1 MSVAMPDGQ
10 VFSTGEAR
18 TPFSIQSISK
28 LFSLELAMR
37 IHGDAVW
44 SPIGKEPSGASF
56 NLLVLL
62 EHENPRDPFI
72 NAGALAIIDLA
83 RRDAQRRKTRVQLPS
98 IQAISRWPEKRPRLN
113 PSGKQCGVRSLL
125 VPPFVCSKPAR

>member
-56 NLLVLL
+56 NSLVLL

-72 NAGALAIIDLA
+72 NAGALAIVDLA
-83 RRDAQRRKTRVQLPS
+83 RRDAQWRKTRVQLPS
-98 IQAISRWPEKRPRLN
+98 IQARLRLYRHIVGTLRCQTTEKACWRLR
-113 PSGKQCGVRSLL
+113 SGVRSETIE
-125 VPPFVCSKPAR
+125 